1 MSQVLSKVPVLRVLI
16 PFMAGILLHRLWH
29 CWWVP
34 LVLILIG
41 VAAYL
46 MISMSSRTV
55 EGRWKW
61 RSVFIVPLS
70 VIALS
75 LGWLAA
81 IIHCPPRLQPGLADG
96 KVLMGRVIDLQYT
109 DFSMRMT
116 VELLDNDLPP
126 CKLMVSTR
134 GCDYTMQ
141 TGDLIAW
148 QGQLVEITSLGNP
161 DEMDYASYLLDN
173 KGIRY
178 TQHLPVE
185 QVKKVGH
192 SPTLLT
198 RLANV
203 RRGLCL
209 MVFSSH
215 LSPATQQFVAA
226 LLLGDSSL
234 IDKATRQEFSSAGV
248 AHVLAL
254 SGLHVGFIALIIW
267 WLLFPL
273 DYLRLKKLRLVI
285 TLAAIALFAV
295 FTGLS
300 PSVVRS
306 TVMIGMVF
314 AAMVFYRRS
323 VSINALALAALCILV
338 FSPSALY
345 SVGFQLSFITVGA
358 ILLFARLPQ
367 RLECRHRWV
376 NSLTSTVIT
385 SLVAMLATVALS
397 AHYFHTISLM
407 SMLANLLILP
417 ILPVFM
423 VFGALFLLVTA
434 AGLHWPV
441 LDWIL
446 DVIYRYISWVTE
458 AVNAIPLSHLGGV
471 YVSTFGVIAYFVI
484 MALIVLWLYRRNY
497 RYLLAAGIALAILL
511 GHSLWVD
518 FRTPRRGLIVFN
530 SFSSTPLLYY
540 NDGQG
545 YVWIPDE
552 EDTDSIAFSRYYA
565 GFLAHHG
572 IDQLQFFTGS
582 DTLRLDEAMIRPPYA
597 YLMGRRIVAV
607 GPGKWKHLTTEHPT
621 TVDDIIVTKRYHG
634 TAAKLQELYRFDRFI
649 LSGAMHDA
657 SLILHECDSLNINH
671 INLATHGAITTYF

>member
-29 CWWVP
+29 CWWAP
-34 LVLILIG
+34 LVLIVIS

-46 MISMSSRTV
+46 MISMASRTA

-61 RSVFIVPLS
+61 RSMFIVPLS

-81 IIHCPPRLQPGLADG
+81 IIHCPPRLQPGQIDG

-116 VELLDNDLPP
+116 VELLDKDLPP
-126 CKLMVSTR
+126 CKLMISTR

-148 QGQLVEITSLGNP
+148 QGQLVEITSMGNP

-314 AAMVFYRRS
+314 ASMVFYRRS

-338 FSPSALY
+338 FSPSALF

-367 RLECRHRWV
+367 RLESRHKWV

-407 SMLANLLILP
+407 SVLANLLILP

-423 VFGALFLLVTA
+423 VLGALFLIVTA
-434 AGLHWPV
+434 AGLHWPM

-446 DVIYRYISWVTE
+446 DVIYRYISWVTN

-471 YVSTFGVIAYFVI
+471 YVSTFGVIAYFII
-484 MALIVLWLYRRNY
+484 MALVVLWLYRRNY

-518 FRTPRRGLIVFN
+518 FRTPRRGLVVFN

-540 NDGQG
+540 DNGQG

-565 GFLAHHG
+565 GFLAHYG
-572 IDQLQFFTGS
+572 IDQLRFFTGS

-607 GPGKWKHLTTEHPT
+607 GPGKWKHLTTEHST
-621 TVDDIIVTKRYHG
+621 TVDDIIITKRYHG
-634 TAAKLQELYRFDRFI
+634 TAAKLQELYRFDRLI

-657 SLILHECDSLNINH
+657 SPILHECDSLNINH

>member
-1 MSQVLSKVPVLRVLI
+1 MSQVLSKVPVLRVLV

-29 CWWVP
+29 CWWAP
-34 LVLILIG
+34 LVLILIS

-46 MISMSSRTV
+46 MISMASRSV

-81 IIHCPPRLQPGLADG
+81 IIHCPPRLQPGQADC

-178 TQHLPVE
+178 TQHLPVG

-209 MVFSSH
+209 MVFSSQ

-273 DYLRLKKLRLVI
+273 DYLRLKKLRLAI

-314 AAMVFYRRS
+314 ASMVFYRRS

-367 RLECRHRWV
+367 RLESRHKWV

-385 SLVAMLATVALS
+385 SLVAMLATIALS

-407 SMLANLLILP
+407 SVLANLLILP

-423 VFGALFLLVTA
+423 VLGALFLLVSA

-441 LDWIL
+441 LDWVL
-446 DVIYRYISWVTE
+446 DVIYRYISWVRE

-497 RYLLAAGIALAILL
+497 RYLLAAGIALTILL

-518 FRTPRRGLIVFN
+518 FRTPRRGLVVFN

-540 NDGQG
+540 DNGQG

-565 GFLAHHG
+565 GFLAHYG
-572 IDQLQFFTGS
+572 IDQLRFFTGS

-621 TVDDIIVTKRYHG
+621 TVDDIIITKRYHG

-649 LSGAMHDA
+649 ISGAMHDA
-657 SLILHECDSLNINH
+657 SPILHECDSLNINH

>member
-1 MSQVLSKVPVLRVLI
+1 M
-16 PFMAGILLHRLWH
+16 
-29 CWWVP
+29 
-34 LVLILIG
+34 
-41 VAAYL
+41 
-46 MISMSSRTV
+46 
-55 EGRWKW
+55 
-61 RSVFIVPLS
+61 
-70 VIALS
+70 
-75 LGWLAA
+75 
-81 IIHCPPRLQPGLADG
+81 
-96 KVLMGRVIDLQYT
+96 
-109 DFSMRMT
+109 
-116 VELLDNDLPP
+116 
-126 CKLMVSTR
+126 
-134 GCDYTMQ
+134 
-141 TGDLIAW
+141 
-148 QGQLVEITSLGNP
+148 
-161 DEMDYASYLLDN
+161 
-173 KGIRY
+173 
-178 TQHLPVE
+178 
-185 QVKKVGH
+185 
-192 SPTLLT
+192 
-198 RLANV
+198 
-203 RRGLCL
+203 
-209 MVFSSH
+209 FSSH

-273 DYLRLKKLRLVI
+273 DYLRLKKLRLAI
-285 TLAAIALFAV
+285 TLVAIALFAV

-314 AAMVFYRRS
+314 ATMVFYRRS

-367 RLECRHRWV
+367 RLESCHRWV

-385 SLVAMLATVALS
+385 SHVAMLATVALS

-407 SMLANLLILP
+407 SVLANLLILP

-423 VFGALFLLVTA
+423 VLGALFLLVSS

-441 LDWIL
+441 LDWVL

-471 YVSTFGVIAYFVI
+471 YVSTFGVIAYFII
-484 MALIVLWLYRRNY
+484 MALVVLWLYRRNY
-497 RYLLAAGIALAILL
+497 RYLLAACIALAILL

-518 FRTPRRGLIVFN
+518 FRTPRRGLVVFN

-540 NDGQG
+540 DNGQG

-552 EDTDSIAFSRYYA
+552 EDTDSIAISRYYA

-621 TVDDIIVTKRYHG
+621 TVDDIIITKRYHG
-634 TAAKLQELYRFDRFI
+634 TAAKLQELYRFDRLI

-657 SLILHECDSLNINH
+657 SPILHECDSLNINH